1 MAAFPKIH
9 WARIL
14 TGGFLAVGSVWTFLL
29 VTPIFFAQQPSRY
42 ASPLASMLACFLFA
56 IWVGRR
62 VEGSFVLHGTL
73 AAVVA
78 ILVQFGITMG
88 HLGAWPYLVGQ
99 ALCVPCGAVGGLVA
113 GRLGRAFGTRKQEL
127 RNVSPARTRALA
139 IACGLLIGAFL
150 FQRFGFNNNGLLI
163 GWEWYVGAVLLAGIG
178 LAGIFHEAQFS
189 ATIGLCLGPTVV
201 FFIEVVVLHPAES
214 MWPVVLPLVF
224 LFSFPVP
231 IIGRTISILLQ
242 RTQVPRGVYFVTVA
256 SALLVAALLPNLRNM
271 QRERVETKTVPRL
284 LKQIHDAEMTYS
296 AGQPSGNFACDGT
309 LLPGAAGKLEWDRAN
324 DSTLRNYLFVKYYT
338 IRLDCLNDSYPRSF
352 RLNASSHEGH
362 IPAPDLSM
370 DTTGELLVGPVRDK
384 VHNSHPQLPPLR
396 HAPLAR

>member
-1 MAAFPKIH
+1 MAAFPQIH
-9 WARIL
+9 WGRIL
-14 TGGFLAVGSVWTFLL
+14 IGGFLAVGSVWIFLL
-29 VTPIFFAQQPSRY
+29 ATPVFFAQQSSRY

-62 VEGSFVLHGTL
+62 VDASFVLHGTL
-73 AAVVA
+73 AAAVA
-78 ILVQFGITMG
+78 ILVQFAITMG
-88 HLGAWPYLVGQ
+88 HLGPWPYLVGQ

-113 GRLGRAFGTRKQEL
+113 GRLRRAFGTGKEEP
-127 RNVSPARTRALA
+127 RNVSPAGTQVLA

-150 FQRFGFNNNGLLI
+150 FERFGFDDNGLLT

-178 LAGIFHEAQFS
+178 LAGIFREAQFS
-189 ATIGLCLGPTVV
+189 AAFGLGLGPTVV

-231 IIGRTISILLQ
+231 IIGSTISSLLL
-242 RTQVPRGVYFVTVA
+242 RTRVPRAVYLVTVA
-256 SALLVAALLPNLRNM
+256 SALLVAAFLPNLQNV
-271 QRERVETKTVPRL
+271 QRQRLETKTVPRL
-284 LKQIHDAEMTYS
+284 LKEIHDAEITYS

-309 LLPGAAGKLEWDRAN
+309 LLPGAAGKLEWDHAN
-324 DSTLRNYLFVKYYT
+324 DSTLRNYLSVKYYT

-352 RLNASSHEGH
+352 RLNASSHEGY

-370 DTTGELLVGPVRDK
+370 DTTGKLVVGPVQDK
-384 VHNSHPQLPPLR
+384 RHNSR
-396 HAPLAR
+396 